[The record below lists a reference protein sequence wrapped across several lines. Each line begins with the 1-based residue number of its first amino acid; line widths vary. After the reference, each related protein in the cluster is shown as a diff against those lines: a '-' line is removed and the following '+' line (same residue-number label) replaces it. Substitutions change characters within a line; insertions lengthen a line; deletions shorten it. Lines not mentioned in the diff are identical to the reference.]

1 MASVGLIGGIGPE
14 STIVYYRLIIARYRA
29 QHPEGRYPSV
39 VINSVDVSRLLDLMN
54 AGETARVADYLVDAV
69 ARLRGAGCDVA
80 AIAANTPHVVFDEVQ
95 ARTALPLIS
104 IVEATARSVSAQ
116 AIERVGLFGT
126 RFTMQGTFYPD
137 VFRHHGLTVVTPRP
151 DEQDAIHGIYV
162 DELLHDRFL
171 DASRA
176 RLLDIAARLSTD
188 EGLGAVILGGTELP
202 LLLTPA
208 STSAAGV
215 RFLDTTGIH
224 ADAIVAELVR
234 LEGATA

>member
-1 MASVGLIGGIGPE
+1 M
-14 STIVYYRLIIARYRA
+14 
-29 QHPEGRYPSV
+29 
-39 VINSVDVSRLLDLMN
+39 
-54 AGETARVADYLVDAV
+54 
-69 ARLRGAGCDVA
+69 
-80 AIAANTPHVVFDEVQ
+80 
-95 ARTALPLIS
+95 
-104 IVEATARSVSAQ
+104 
-116 AIERVGLFGT
+116 
-126 RFTMQGTFYPD
+126 
-137 VFRHHGLTVVTPRP
+137 
-151 DEQDAIHGIYV
+151 IHGIYV
-162 DELLHDRFL
+162 NELLHDRFL